1 MVASMLL
8 FETGEY
14 LTCSMRICAYLP
26 LTFFAS
32 SWYTMNAHQS
42 NHTFRIRP
50 FFSEVNLMPK
60 ENSYIGKQIGN
71 YRIIE
76 ELASGS
82 YGRVYK
88 GVHIFLSKRVVAI
101 KLLQRMYLGSQKERE
116 GFLQE
121 AQFLEIL
128 KHSHIL
134 PIYDVGI
141 DDGIPYIVAEYAPNG
156 SLRDLLQQRYPH
168 PLPVDEAVRILTQV
182 GDALYYAHQQNII
195 HRDLKPENI
204 LFDAKGEALL
214 ADFGIAV
221 VLETA
226 RTSPVNLVGSPL
238 YMAPEQFDGMLS
250 KRSDQYALA
259 CIAYEMLTGRN
270 PFLAPSA
277 VAMALKHKMEQPV
290 APTQFNTYLPVPVE
304 QAILRAMSKERSGR
318 YPDVSAFI
326 AALHMSS
333 VQKSKEQWLD
343 EGNQLY
349 NHAHYQEALQA
360 YERAIQL
367 DAGYAHAYEGKGS
380 LLYDLKHYHE
390 ALEAYEQ
397 AIRLD
402 PTSASAYNGKG
413 DALYYL
419 KRYHEA
425 LLAYERAI
433 QLDPSYVTAY
443 NGKSWTLWQL
453 KRFEEA
459 LIAYEQAIRLDPS
472 CASTYNGE
480 GNTLYDLDRYQEA
493 LVAYEQAIQLDPK
506 LAYAYDGKGWA
517 LWQLKHYGEALEAF
531 QLALVLNPHYASAY
545 HGKGHV
551 LYDLKRP
558 HEAVASYERAMQLK
572 PHLAEAYND
581 KASVLYEYQ
590 HYEEALAAYE
600 QAIQLQP
607 NNAVL
612 YNYKSRTLKQL
623 GRLKEA
629 HQAYEKARQLGY
641 TGRQTN
647 GS

>member
-1 MVASMLL
+1 
-8 FETGEY
+8 
-14 LTCSMRICAYLP
+14 
-26 LTFFAS
+26 
-32 SWYTMNAHQS
+32 MNAQQI
-42 NHTFRIRP
+42 NHAFRKRP
-50 FFSEVNLMPK
+50 YISEVNSMPR
-60 ENSYIGKQIGN
+60 ENSYIGRQIGN

-82 YGRVYK
+82 FGRVYK

-101 KLLQRMYLGSQKERE
+101 KLLQRMYLGSEKERE

-141 DDGIPYIVAEYAPNG
+141 DDGIPYFVAEYAPNG
-156 SLRDLLQQRYPH
+156 SLRDLLQQHYPH
-168 PLPVDEAVRILTQV
+168 PLHVDKVVSILTQV
-182 GDALYYAHQQNII
+182 GDALHHAHQQNII

-204 LFDAKGEALL
+204 LFDAQGEALL
-214 ADFGIAV
+214 ADFGLAV
-221 VLETA
+221 LLETA
-226 RTSPVNLVGSPL
+226 RTSPVNLIGTPL
-238 YMAPEQFDGMLS
+238 YMAPEQFDGMIS

-259 CIAYEMLTGRN
+259 VIAYEMVTGRN
-270 PFLAPSA
+270 PFIAPSA
-277 VAMALKHKMEQPV
+277 VAMALKHKLEQPV

-304 QAILRAMSKERSGR
+304 QAILKAMSKERSDR

-326 AALHMSS
+326 AAIHMSAI
-333 VQKSKEQWLD
+333 QKSKEQWLD

-349 NHAHYQEALQA
+349 NHAHYQEALKA

-367 DAGYAHAYEGKGS
+367 DPGFAEAHDARGDALFSLNRSQEALAAYEQAIHLDASFAHAYEGKGN
-380 LLYDLKHYHE
+380 LLYNLKHYYE

-402 PTSASAYNGKG
+402 PASTSAYNGKG

-433 QLDPSYVTAY
+433 QLDPSYSAAY
-443 NGKSWTLWQL
+443 HGKSWTLWKL

-472 CASTYNGE
+472 CASSYNGE
-480 GNTLYDLDRYQEA
+480 GNTLYDLNRYHEA
-493 LVAYEQAIQLDPK
+493 LAAYEQAIQLDPR

-517 LWQLKHYGEALEAF
+517 LWQLKRYGEALEAF
-531 QLALVLNPHYASAY
+531 QLALALNPHYASAY
-545 HGKGHV
+545 HGKGNV
-551 LYDLKRP
+551 LCDLKRP
-558 HEAVASYERAMQLK
+558 HEAVAAYERAIQLK

-581 KASVLYEYQ
+581 RASVLYEYQ
-590 HYEEALAAYE
+590 RYEEALTSCE
-600 QAIQLQP
+600 RAIELEP
-607 NNAVL
+607 NNAVF
-612 YNYKSRTLKQL
+612 YICKSRALKHL

-629 HQAYEKARQLGY
+629 RQAYQKARKLGY
-641 TGRQTN
+641 TG
-647 GS
+647 

>member
-1 MVASMLL
+1 
-8 FETGEY
+8 
-14 LTCSMRICAYLP
+14 
-26 LTFFAS
+26 
-32 SWYTMNAHQS
+32 MNAHQN
-42 NHTFRIRP
+42 NHAFRIRP

-76 ELASGS
+76 ERASGS
-82 YGRVYK
+82 FGRVYK

-121 AQFLEIL
+121 AQFLELL
-128 KHSHIL
+128 KHLHIL

-141 DDGIPYIVAEYAPNG
+141 DDGIPYFVAEYAPKG

-168 PLPVDEAVRILTQV
+168 LLSADEAISILTQV
-182 GDALYYAHQQNII
+182 GQALQHAHQQNII

-226 RTSPVNLVGSPL
+226 RTSPVNLVVSPL

-277 VAMALKHKMEQPV
+277 VAMALKHKMEQPI

-304 QAILRAMSKERSGR
+304 QAILKAMSKERSER
-318 YPDVSAFI
+318 YPDVAAFI
-326 AALHMSS
+326 AALHMTS
-333 VQKSKEQWLD
+333 VQKSKEQCLD

-349 NHAHYQEALQA
+349 DRAHYQEALQA

-367 DAGYAHAYEGKGS
+367 DLCYA
-380 LLYDLKHYHE
+380 
-390 ALEAYEQ
+390 
-397 AIRLD
+397 
-402 PTSASAYNGKG
+402 
-413 DALYYL
+413 
-419 KRYHEA
+419 
-425 LLAYERAI
+425 
-433 QLDPSYVTAY
+433 TAY

-459 LIAYEQAIRLDPS
+459 LIAYEQSIRLDPS

-480 GNTLYDLDRYQEA
+480 GNTLYDLNHYQQA
-493 LVAYEQAIQLDPK
+493 LAAYEQAIQLDPK

-517 LWQLKHYGEALEAF
+517 LWRLKHYREALEAF

-545 HGKGHV
+545 NGRGNV
-551 LYDLKRP
+551 L
-558 HEAVASYERAMQLK
+558 S
-572 PHLAEAYND
+572 
-581 KASVLYEYQ
+581 
-590 HYEEALAAYE
+590 
-600 QAIQLQP
+600 
-607 NNAVL
+607 
-612 YNYKSRTLKQL
+612 
-623 GRLKEA
+623 
-629 HQAYEKARQLGY
+629 
-641 TGRQTN
+641 
-647 GS
+647 

>member
-1 MVASMLL
+1 
-8 FETGEY
+8 
-14 LTCSMRICAYLP
+14 
-26 LTFFAS
+26 
-32 SWYTMNAHQS
+32 MNAHQN
-42 NHTFRIRP
+42 NHTFRIRH

-82 YGRVYK
+82 FGRVYK

-141 DDGIPYIVAEYAPNG
+141 DDGSPYFVAEYAPNG
-156 SLRDLLQQRYPH
+156 SLRDLLEQRYPH

-250 KRSDQYALA
+250 IRSDQYALA
-259 CIAYEMLTGRN
+259 CIAYEMVTGRN

-277 VAMALKHKMEQPV
+277 VAMALKHKLEQPV

-304 QAILRAMSKERSGR
+304 QAILKAMSKERSER

-367 DAGYAHAYEGKGS
+367 DPSFAEAHDARGDALFCLNRSQEALAAYERAIHLDAKYAHAYEGKGS

-402 PTSASAYNGKG
+402 PASASGYNGKG
-413 DALYYL
+413 DTLYYL

-425 LLAYERAI
+425 LL
-433 QLDPSYVTAY
+433 
-443 NGKSWTLWQL
+443 
-453 KRFEEA
+453 
-459 LIAYEQAIRLDPS
+459 
-472 CASTYNGE
+472 
-480 GNTLYDLDRYQEA
+480 
-493 LVAYEQAIQLDPK
+493 AYEQAIQLDPK

-517 LWQLKHYGEALEAF
+517 LWQLKRYGEALEAF

-551 LYDLKRP
+551 LYDLKHP
-558 HEAVASYERAMQLK
+558 YEAVASYERAIQLK
-572 PHLAEAYND
+572 PHLVEAYND

>member
-1 MVASMLL
+1 
-8 FETGEY
+8 
-14 LTCSMRICAYLP
+14 
-26 LTFFAS
+26 
-32 SWYTMNAHQS
+32 MNTHQ
-42 NHTFRIRP
+42 NKQMFRIRP
-50 FFSEVNLMPK
+50 YSFEVNLMAR
-60 ENSYIGKQIGN
+60 ENSYTDKQIGN

-76 ELASGS
+76 ELARGS
-82 YGRVYK
+82 FGRVYK

-101 KLLQRMYLGSQKERE
+101 KVLQRMYLGSQKERE

-121 AQFLEIL
+121 AQFLELL
-128 KHSHIL
+128 KHPHIL

-141 DDGIPYIVAEYAPNG
+141 DDGIPYFVAEYAPKG

-168 PLPVDEAVRILTQV
+168 PLSTDEAISILTQI
-182 GDALYYAHQQNII
+182 GQALHHAHQQNII

-204 LFDAKGEALL
+204 LFNAKGEAVL

-226 RTSPVNLVGSPL
+226 RTSPVNVIGSPL

-277 VAMALKHKMEQPV
+277 VAMALKHKMEQPI

-304 QAILRAMSKERSGR
+304 QAILKAISKERSER
-318 YPDVSAFI
+318 YPDVAAFV
-326 AALHMSS
+326 AALYMTS

-349 NHAHYQEALQA
+349 DHAHYQEALQA

-367 DAGYAHAYEGKGS
+367 DPNFAEAHDARGDALSSLERSQEALAAYEQAIQLDPNYAHAYEGEGNVFYNLK
-380 LLYDLKHYHE
+380 LYYE

-397 AIRLD
+397 AIRFD
-402 PTSASAYNGKG
+402 PSSASAYNGKG

-419 KRYHEA
+419 KRYQEA

-433 QLDPSYVTAY
+433 QLDPSYATAY

-459 LIAYEQAIRLDPS
+459 LIAYEQSIRLDPS

-480 GNTLYDLDRYQEA
+480 GNTLYDLNHYQQA
-493 LVAYEQAIQLDPK
+493 LAAYEQAIQLDPK

-517 LWQLKHYGEALEAF
+517 LWRLKHYREALEAF

-545 HGKGHV
+545 NGRGNV
-551 LYDLKRP
+551 LYDLKR
-558 HEAVASYERAMQLK
+558 SQ
-572 PHLAEAYND
+572 
-581 KASVLYEYQ
+581 
-590 HYEEALAAYE
+590 EALAAYE
-600 QAIQLQP
+600 RAVQLKPYLAEAYHNKAAVLYDLQRYEEALAVHDKAIQLQP
-607 NNAVL
+607 RNAVF

-623 GRLKEA
+623 GRLEEA
-629 HQAYEKARQLGY
+629 QQTYEKARQLGY
-641 TGRQTN
+641 TG
-647 GS
+647 